1 MTVGLRC
8 IESRQRHAWNQG
20 RVVKTEQ
27 KGEGTRGGGGGFIC
41 IVLGPTVSRR
51 WATITTFMES
61 WVCRANSGG
70 GAVLSMPSTWE
81 LRLRFCWRLKAAPL
95 SCVSAA
101 GASLLVSVDILTADT
116 LWPLAYGNRVKAQ
129 PGLIVTSTVLGEV
142 CAEVQA

>member
-1 MTVGLRC
+1 MGLRC

-41 IVLGPTVSRR
+41 IVLGPTLAGVGPQSPPSWSRGFVGQTR
-51 WATITTFMES
+51 
-61 WVCRANSGG
+61 VG
-70 GAVLSMPSTWE
+70 GAVLSVPSTWE

-95 SCVSAA
+95 SCVSAV

>member
-1 MTVGLRC
+1 MGL
-8 IESRQRHAWNQG
+8 SG
-20 RVVKTEQ
+20 K
-27 KGEGTRGGGGGFIC
+27 
-41 IVLGPTVSRR
+41 LGWGV
-51 WATITTFMES
+51 
-61 WVCRANSGG
+61 GG
-70 GAVLSMPSTWE
+70 GAVLLVPSTRE
-81 LRLRFCWRLKAAPL
+81 LRLRLCWHLKAAPL